1 MVGVFCM
8 TEREAIENRIRQLES
23 ELRNLRS
30 QLIENSDETRT
41 VMVPKEVEGVF
52 AVVEKKVASYF
63 SDFQFDPE
71 SGEITAFG
79 ERYVLFR
86 AGSVSL
92 EYLRFVQERYSDY
105 PPHEAVS
112 IGNNFLYDNAKVTGK
127 KDAIAFHDRLQLKD
141 PIEKLSAGPVHFA
154 FTGWA
159 NVEIFP
165 ESRPIADENFKL
177 VFRHHN
183 SFEAQS
189 WIKAG
194 AKSEIPVCTMN
205 CGYSAGWC
213 EESFGISLTAVEVT
227 CEAKGDPACTFI
239 MAPSDKIE
247 KYVEETVDL
256 ESIKNFEIPV
266 FFKRKYTEEKLKE
279 SIQQKELLI
288 KEIHHRVKNNLQV
301 ITSLLRLQMDN
312 LNDKKLK
319 DEFQTSINRITT
331 MAAVHELMYKGQDFD
346 KVSLETYFVDLATS
360 LVNLYSLDDSVGVKL
375 NVRLTDHL
383 LDLEKSIPLALVMNE
398 ITCNAY
404 KHALQNGGEFEVSL
418 TEEDKGL
425 LLVMRDNGPGYDK
438 KVTEEGLGVS
448 LIEILCNQ
456 LNADL
461 EVNNSS
467 DGLEYKIRF
476 NLED

>member
-1 MVGVFCM
+1 MND
-8 TEREAIENRIRQLES
+8 RESIENRIRQLES
-23 ELRNLRS
+23 ELRHLRS
-30 QLIENSDETRT
+30 QLIEEAKETRT
-41 VMVPKEVEGVF
+41 VIVPSEVEDVF
-52 AVVEKKVASYF
+52 ATVEKKVASYF

-127 KDAIAFHDRLQLKD
+127 KDAIAFHDRLKLKD

-165 ESRPIADENFKL
+165 ESRPVADRDFKL

-194 AKSEIPVCTMN
+194 AKSDIPVCTMN

-213 EESFGISLTAVEVT
+213 EESFGISLTTVEVT

-256 ESIKNFEIPV
+256 EAVKNFEIPV

-312 LNDKKLK
+312 ISNDNLK
-319 DEFQTSINRITT
+319 EEFQTSINRITT
-331 MAAVHELMYKGQDFD
+331 MAAVHELMYKGQEFD
-346 KVSLETYFVDLATS
+346 KVSLESYFIDLANS
-360 LVNLYSLDDSVGVKL
+360 LVSLYTLDDSV
-375 NVRLTDHL
+375 NVNIRVNIADHL

-404 KHALQNGGEFEVSL
+404 KHALQSGGEFNVSL
-418 TEEDKGL
+418 SDEDDHL
-425 LLVMRDNGPGYDK
+425 LLVMKDNGPGYDAVEFK
-438 KVTEEGLGVS
+438 EGLGIS

-461 EVNNSS
+461 IVSNTA

-476 NLED
+476 NLAD

>member
-1 MVGVFCM
+1 MS
-8 TEREAIENRIRQLES
+8 EREAIENKIRKLES
-23 ELRNLRS
+23 ELRHLRS
-30 QLIENSDETRT
+30 QLIEESDSTRT
-41 VMVPKEVEGVF
+41 VHVPKEVEDVF
-52 AVVEKKVASYF
+52 LEVEKKVASYF

-92 EYLRFVQERYSDY
+92 EYLKFVQERYSDY
-105 PPHEAVS
+105 PKHEAIS

-127 KDAIAFHDRLQLKD
+127 KDAIAFHKRLNLKE
-141 PIEKLSAGPVHFA
+141 PVEKLSAGPVHFA

-159 NVEIFP
+159 NVEILP
-165 ESRPIADENFKL
+165 ESKPVADESYKL

-194 AKSEIPVCTMN
+194 EKSDIPVCTMN

-213 EESFGISLTAVEVT
+213 EESYGMSLTTVEVT

-247 KYVEETVDL
+247 KYVEEVIDL
-256 ESIKNFEIPV
+256 DSVKNFEIPV

-279 SIQQKELLI
+279 SIQQKEMLI
-288 KEIHHRVKNNLQV
+288 QEIHHRVKNNLQV

-312 LNDKKLK
+312 IVDEELK
-319 DEFQTSINRITT
+319 DEFLTSINRITT
-331 MAAVHELMYKGQDFD
+331 MASVHELMYKGKDFD
-346 KVSLETYFVDLATS
+346 KISMRDYFEDLTS
-360 LVNLYSLDDSVGVKL
+360 ALVNLYSIDDTVQL
-375 NVRLTDHL
+375 ELTVDIGEHY
-383 LDLEKSIPLALVMNE
+383 LDLEKSIPLALTMNE

-404 KHALQNGGEFEVSL
+404 KHAFREGGTFGVSFVEQDGQVVLTMKDNGGGFN
-418 TEEDKGL
+418 D
-425 LLVMRDNGPGYDK
+425 DNF
-438 KVTEEGLGVS
+438 VEGLGLS
-448 LIEILCNQ
+448 LIHILCDQ

-461 EVNNSS
+461 IVNNTKE
-467 DGLEYKIRF
+467 GLEYIITFK
-476 NLED
+476 LED